1 MGKQWKLK
9 ANFSKKEQ
17 FLAFCQKISDYAVM
31 HGRKN

>member
-17 FLAFCQKISDYAVM
+17 FITFRQKIADYALM
-31 HGRKN
+31 HSRKQ